1 MTINASTVSAV
12 IWTVFLGSCI
22 YNMAAGV
29 QPTWVSVL
37 CPATLLTIKCWADAI
52 CDKILMN
59 ALENATEENEDNQDR

>member
-29 QPTWVSVL
+29 QPTWMSVL
-37 CPATLLTIKCWADAI
+37 CPATLLALKCWADVI
-52 CDKILMN
+52 CDKIIESAFRN
-59 ALENATEENEDNQDR
+59 ENNQDDKE

>member
-37 CPATLLTIKCWADAI
+37 CPATLLALKCWADVI
-52 CDKILMN
+52 CDKIIESAFKN
-59 ALENATEENEDNQDR
+59 ENNQDDKE

>member
-12 IWTVFLGSCI
+12 IWTVFLGACI
-22 YNMAAGV
+22 YNMASGV

-37 CPATLLTIKCWADAI
+37 CPATLLALKYWADVI

-59 ALENATEENEDNQDR
+59 ALENATEENENNQDR